1 MTISKPMGSRQAQ
14 TYYRDEHTQTSGH
27 FVGTEVV
34 PGTWH
39 GILAR
44 ELGLDQGV
52 DFDQFHRLAGG
63 RHPITDTILVHNP
76 VTRKNSGFLVHRAG
90 WDFTFSAP
98 KSISITGLVGGD
110 PDIRRV
116 HREAV
121 LGALELIEPYTQ
133 AHMGGTKPRLTTGQ
147 FLIARFEH
155 ETSRRLDPAIHDHC
169 FCSNLTLTP
178 DGKSYAIDPL
188 ELFRCQKFAT
198 AAYRTYLAL
207 HLQMLGYPIV
217 IEPKTGAPEIQGY
230 CQEYLQACSQRSREI
245 EQSLRHI
252 GVDRDQFKA
261 EHRSFAGVAQY
272 ATYQS
277 RVEKQSVSRD
287 QIRQNQLEL
296 ARQFGDQPVQIVAN
310 ARRTQPIAADQLPAN
325 EIINQARHLIL
336 HQGSAI
342 DVRTLLTG
350 CLNRNLGKTSVAAIR
365 TALQTEVEAGRLI
378 KIPRPGLNPFPTL
391 YSTPEIGMPS
401 HSIQEPVSSPT
412 VQPSPPQVFQITSR
426 EKRYREIT
434 SRFLVAPDQSLVVCP
449 DHRARQELN
458 RLIRNELIQ
467 RGQIEP
473 AGQMVRILT
482 PRDLNVAQRGRA
494 KFYQVGD
501 VIYYRRGTK
510 KHNLQNGIQAVIRRV
525 DPRSNLLT
533 VALPDQTLVQ
543 YQPDLTL
550 RDSEVYQIASREL
563 AMGDRI
569 QFLRP
574 YAEHHIKKY
583 DFGIV
588 QSINGNKAAI
598 ATKNRTVEFDFE
610 KSQFIDYGYCVE
622 SLTNQ
627 SKFIQSILV
636 NSEHQNHTSLPV
648 FSHPEA
654 RSVLIFAHS
663 IPKPDTTPQSPSRSH
678 SVERSHSSLDETQ
691 RQAEK
696 RFKKNLLL
704 EISLK

>member
-1 MTISKPMGSRQAQ
+1 MTISKPVGSRQAQ
-14 TYYRDEHTQTSGH
+14 TYYRDEHTQASGH

-39 GILAR
+39 GILAG

-76 VTRKNSGFLVHRAG
+76 VARKNSGVLVHRAG

-133 AHMGGTKPRLTTGQ
+133 AHLGGTKPRLTTGK

-155 ETSRRLDPAIHDHC
+155 ETSRRLDPALHDHC
-169 FCSNLTLTP
+169 FCLNLTLTP
-178 DGKSYAIDPL
+178 DGKSHALDPL

-198 AAYRTYLAL
+198 AAYRTYLAH
-207 HLQMLGYPIV
+207 HLQTLGYPIV
-217 IEPKTGAPEIQGY
+217 IEPQTGAPEIQGY
-230 CQEYLQACSQRSREI
+230 HQAYLQACSQRSREI
-245 EQSLRHI
+245 EQSLRQL
-252 GVDRDQFKA
+252 GVDREQFKA
-261 EHRSFAGVAQY
+261 EHRSFASLAQY

-277 RVEKQSVSRD
+277 RAEKQSVSWD

-296 ARQFGDQPVQIVAN
+296 ARQFGDQPVQIVAA
-310 ARRTQPIAADQLPAN
+310 ARRTQGIAADQLSVD
-325 EIINQARHLIL
+325 EIITQTRQIMLG
-336 HQGSAI
+336 QERAI
-342 DVRTLLTG
+342 DERTLLTG

-365 TALQTEVEAGRLI
+365 TALQTEIEAGRLI
-378 KIPRPGLNPFPTL
+378 KIPRPGLNPLPTL
-391 YSTPEIGMPS
+391 YSTPEIGIPS
-401 HSIQEPVSSPT
+401 HSIQETVPPPT
-412 VQPSPPQVFQITSR
+412 VQPSPPQMFQITSR

-482 PRDLNVAQRGRA
+482 PRDLNVAQRGLA

-510 KHNLQNGIQAVIRRV
+510 KHNLQNGIHGVIRRV

-543 YQPDLTL
+543 YQPDVTL
-550 RDSEVYQIASREL
+550 RESEVYQIASREL
-563 AMGDRI
+563 AMGDRV
-569 QFLRP
+569 QFQRP
-574 YAEHHIKKY
+574 YAEHSIKKY
-583 DFGIV
+583 DFGSV
-588 QSINGNKAAI
+588 QLINGNKAAI
-598 ATKNRTVEFDFE
+598 TTKNRMVEFDFE
-610 KSQFIDYGYCVE
+610 KFQFIDYGYCVE
-622 SLTNQ
+622 SLTTQ
-627 SKFIQSILV
+627 PRCIQSILV
-636 NSEHQNHTSLPV
+636 NSEHQNHTPLPA
-648 FSHPEA
+648 FSRPKA
-654 RSVLIFAHS
+654 PSVLIFAPS
-663 IPKPDTTPQSPSRSH
+663 LPEPDPTPQSHSRSQAMEL
-678 SVERSHSSLDETQ
+678 SRPSLDTTQ
-691 RQAEK
+691 GKAEK
-696 RFKKNLLL
+696 RFKKNLWL